1 MEMKMYRV
9 RFDEEVRIEGIEVIS
24 SRIGCNER
32 RVVEPEDSPSA
43 QKFIKQLKEDFEMK
57 GVFYLDDGDGE
68 DVDPSAARIMTLS
81 EAEAYV
87 SWSGH
92 FSDARCVEIDGDGDG
107 ECLQIS
113 WHETFTRSVT
123 VELAR

>member
-1 MEMKMYRV
+1 MEMKMFRV

-24 SRIGCNER
+24 SRIGCDDR

-43 QKFIKQLKEDFEMK
+43 QKFIGQLKEDLEMR

-81 EAEAYV
+81 EAEAHV
-87 SWSGH
+87 SWAGH
-92 FSDARCVEIDGDGDG
+92 FSDARCAEIDGDGEG
-107 ECLQIS
+107 ECLHIS

-123 VELAR
+123 VELAY

>member
-1 MEMKMYRV
+1 MEMKMFRV
-9 RFDEEVRIEGIEVIS
+9 RFDEEVRIEGFEVIS
-24 SRIGCNER
+24 SRIGCDDR

-43 QKFIKQLKEDFEMK
+43 QKFIEQIREDVELN
-57 GVFYLDDGDGE
+57 GVFYLDEGDGE
-68 DVDPSAARIMTLS
+68 DEDPSAARIMTLS

-87 SWSGH
+87 SWAEL
-92 FSDARCVEIDGDGDG
+92 SDESRSDEIDGDENG
-107 ECLQIS
+107 ECLHIS

>member
-1 MEMKMYRV
+1 MEMKMFRV
-9 RFDEEVRIEGIEVIS
+9 RFDEEVRIEGFEVIS
-24 SRIGCNER
+24 SRIGCDDR

-43 QKFIKQLKEDFEMK
+43 QKFIEQIREDVELN
-57 GVFYLDDGDGE
+57 GVFYLDEGDGE
-68 DVDPSAARIMTLS
+68 DEDPSAARIMTLS

-87 SWSGH
+87 SWAGL
-92 FSDARCVEIDGDGDG
+92 SDESRSDEIDGDGNG
-107 ECLQIS
+107 ECLHIS

>member
-1 MEMKMYRV
+1 MEMKMFRV
-9 RFDEEVRIEGIEVIS
+9 RFDEMVRIEGVEVVS

-32 RVVEPEDSPSA
+32 RIVGLEDSPSA
-43 QKFIKQLKEDFEMK
+43 QKFIEQLKEDFEMK

-68 DVDPSAARIMTLS
+68 DEDPSAARIMTLS

-87 SWSGH
+87 SWAGL
-92 FSDARCVEIDGDGDG
+92 SDDSRSDEIDGDGNG
-107 ECLQIS
+107 EGLHIS